1 MTSLFDIIVEE
12 AAEGGESRSV
22 RLGIRCTVRGWETV
36 CPVSESFEGTE
47 RLEKEV
53 EMLREDLDRV
63 LDRARKA
70 LGTEP
75 GVSKPDLAGAGS
87 PEELWQRLT
96 ALAGDDEFVKRFNE
110 LDEETRREVA
120 EHVLT
125 ACNVFSGRP
134 AFFSSRYDTATALL
148 RD

>member
-1 MTSLFDIIVEE
+1 MSALFDIIVEE
-12 AAEGGESRSV
+12 TGEHDKSPSI
-22 RLGIRCTVRGWETV
+22 RLGIRCAVGGQETV
-36 CPVSESFEGTE
+36 CPVSGSFDSAE
-47 RLEKEV
+47 RLQMEAEI
-53 EMLREDLDRV
+53 LREDLDQA

-70 LGTEP
+70 MGQAKEDSET
-75 GVSKPDLAGAGS
+75 DLTGAGS

-96 ALAGDDEFVKRFNE
+96 AISGDGEFTERFNG

-134 AFFSSRYDTATALL
+134 ALFSSRYDADSALL
-148 RD
+148 RE